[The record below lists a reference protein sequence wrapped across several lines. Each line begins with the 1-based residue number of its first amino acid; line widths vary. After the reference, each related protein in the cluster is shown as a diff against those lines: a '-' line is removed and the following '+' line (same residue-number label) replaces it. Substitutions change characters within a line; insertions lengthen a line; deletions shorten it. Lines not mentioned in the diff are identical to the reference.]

1 MLYNVSLQKNRFE
14 GYHPFIRYC
23 VLPSIAHITMKMTGI
38 QIRHFRVAFC
48 FWVKTSLRAKP
59 LSYEKMCTAFIFF
72 QIRHIFVWK
81 GLHKDSFWN
90 RGTRELGN
98 DQLCSRSRVR
108 LRSWTV
114 SPAIR
119 RSFILV
125 PVALFARPWRDNRR
139 EPFVSRAKTSPA
151 KRSQKG
157 YRDENGVPFFGECGK
172 EKRKC
177 LLSG

>member
-1 MLYNVSLQKNRFE
+1 M
-14 GYHPFIRYC
+14 
-23 VLPSIAHITMKMTGI
+23 
-38 QIRHFRVAFC
+38 
-48 FWVKTSLRAKP
+48 
-59 LSYEKMCTAFIFF
+59 
-72 QIRHIFVWK
+72 
-81 GLHKDSFWN
+81 
-90 RGTRELGN
+90 
-98 DQLCSRSRVR
+98 
-108 LRSWTV
+108 

-119 RSFILV
+119 RSFVLV